1 MSNRILL
8 LLFFIFF
15 IVSSSFLFQKSLKE
29 RDPENNKNWW
39 TISFIRPDRVKNID
53 IVVSNYTEDT
63 HFKYQVL
70 ADNTVISENDFEAP
84 LGENKILLITP
95 EKTPETERVTVRV
108 IHKNEQQEL
117 FRNYKLK

>member
-8 LLFFIFF
+8 FLFFVFF
-15 IVSSSFLFQKSLKE
+15 IASSAFLFQRSIKE
-29 RDPENNKNWW
+29 LNPENNKNWW
-39 TISFIRPDRVKNID
+39 TVSFIRPDRVKNID

-63 HFKYQVL
+63 HFKYQIL
-70 ADNTVISENDFEAP
+70 AGESVIAESDFEAP

-95 EKTPETERVTVRV
+95 EKTPEAERVTVRV